1 MLKKQ
6 VAFYTVIKI
15 DPTIKIKRIL
25 ADVLGLGERLNAI
38 KSDTL
43 LLGNI
48 PELDSVAVVTIIL
61 ALEKNFSISIKD
73 DEISAKTF
81 DTLGALVNFVEQ
93 KLADKNKLSD

>member
-1 MLKKQ
+1 M
-6 VAFYTVIKI
+6 IKI
-15 DPTIKIKRIL
+15 NPTTKIKRIL

-73 DEISAKTF
+73 DEISARTF

-93 KLADKNKLSD
+93 KLADKNKLSDSVPPSINI

>member
-1 MLKKQ
+1 
-6 VAFYTVIKI
+6 VIKI
-15 DPTIKIKRIL
+15 DPTTKIKRIL

-73 DEISAKTF
+73 DEISARTF

-93 KLADKNKLSD
+93 KLADKNRLSDSAPPSINI

>member
-1 MLKKQ
+1 M
-6 VAFYTVIKI
+6 TKI
-15 DPTIKIKRIL
+15 DPIIEIKRIL
-25 ADVLGLGERLNAI
+25 ADVLGLEKRL
-38 KSDTL
+38 KTMRSDTR

-81 DTLGALVNFVEQ
+81 DTLGTLINFVEQ
-93 KLADKNKLSD
+93 KLADKNKLSHSDHQSINT

>member
-1 MLKKQ
+1 M
-6 VAFYTVIKI
+6 TKI
-15 DPTIKIKRIL
+15 DPTIEIKKIL
-25 ADVLGLGERLNAI
+25 ADVLGLGERLNAMR
-38 KSDTL
+38 SDTL

-81 DTLGALVNFVEQ
+81 ETLGALVNFVEK
-93 KLADKNKLSD
+93 KLADKNELAKKDYPT

>member
-1 MLKKQ
+1 M
-6 VAFYTVIKI
+6 IKI
-15 DPTIKIKRIL
+15 DHTIEIKRIL
-25 ADVLGLGERLNAI
+25 ADILGLGERLNAMG
-38 KSDTL
+38 SDTL

-81 DTLGALVNFVEQ
+81 ETLGALVNFVEK
-93 KLADKNKLSD
+93 KLADKNKPAE

>member
-1 MLKKQ
+1 M
-6 VAFYTVIKI
+6 TKI
-15 DPTIKIKRIL
+15 DPIIEIKRIL
-25 ADVLGLGERLNAI
+25 ADVLGLEERL
-38 KSDTL
+38 KTMRSDTR

-81 DTLGALVNFVEQ
+81 DTLGTLVNFVEQ
-93 KLADKNKLSD
+93 KLTDKNKLPHSDHQSINT